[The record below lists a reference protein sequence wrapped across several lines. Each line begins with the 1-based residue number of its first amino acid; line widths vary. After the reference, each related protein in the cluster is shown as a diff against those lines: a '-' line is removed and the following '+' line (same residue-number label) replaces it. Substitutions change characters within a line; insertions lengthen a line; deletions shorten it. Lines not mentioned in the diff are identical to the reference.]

1 MLLQN
6 CSSERKHARN
16 AKDMHVKNTDGGK
29 ATTTTSIQ
37 CDGGDCGSKVPH
49 QQTQQQLLS
58 ATTEERFPSCQPK
71 SLSQKVEDP
80 PNKKAPE
87 RKKKKPVVPP
97 DSC

>member
-37 CDGGDCGSKVPH
+37 CGGGDCGSKAPH

-58 ATTEERFPSCQPK
+58 ATTKERFPSCQPK
-71 SLSQKVEDP
+71 SFSQKVQRTHQT
-80 PNKKAPE
+80 KKLLKE
-87 RKKKKPVVPP
+87 RRR
-97 DSC
+97 S